1 MQTWRLLGIIL
12 FIGGL
17 AQAVSAQEAVRNPFE
32 ILSRLSKSLRT
43 EAVSTPSSDSAAN
56 PFDMAPHRQP
66 GVSSG
71 ISESMERSFRPLEA
85 LPRGKALSTTFLFW
99 LMVVLVGFLSFSV
112 ATKRNV
118 ALKAWRG
125 FLNESA
131 LTLAQKEAAGFLGS
145 TPYFLLYASFL
156 LNAGVFI
163 FLIARFFNPK
173 LFDNIG
179 FLLISMLM
187 SGVLFLFK
195 HVFLNVVGWLYPVAA
210 EVRRYNFLILVFN
223 CVLGLFLVPFNFLVA
238 FVQEYE
244 GFLVFWA
251 LGLAFVF
258 YTYRS
263 LRAASI
269 GRKFLNDHL
278 FHFLLYLCT
287 AEIAPVF
294 ILIKLAMLAA
304 K

>member
-1 MQTWRLLGIIL
+1 M
-12 FIGGL
+12 
-17 AQAVSAQEAVRNPFE
+17 AAPAQERAANPFE
-32 ILSRLSKSLRT
+32 ILSRLPKS
-43 EAVSTPSSDSAAN
+43 VSAAATAAPLAAPAGTDAN
-56 PFDMAPHRQP
+56 PFDVVAHREP
-66 GVSSG
+66 GAARG

-125 FLNESA
+125 FLNENS
-131 LTLAQKEAAGFLGS
+131 LTLAQKEAFGFLGS

-163 FLIARFFNPK
+163 FLVARFFDPK
-173 LFDNIG
+173 LFDNAG
-179 FLLISMLM
+179 FLTISLLAA
-187 SGVLFLFK
+187 GVLFLFK
-195 HVFLNVVGWLYPVAA
+195 HVFLNLLGWLYPVAA
-210 EVRRYNFLILVFN
+210 EVRRYNFLVLIFN
-223 CVLGLFLVPFNFLVA
+223 CVLGLFLVPFNFLIA
-238 FVQEYE
+238 FVKEYE
-244 GFLVFWA
+244 AFLVFWA
-251 LGLAFVF
+251 LGLAFIF
-258 YTYRS
+258 YVYRS
-263 LRAASI
+263 LRAAAI
-269 GRKFLNDHL
+269 GRKFLSDHL

-294 ILIKLAMLAA
+294 VLIKLAILAA